1 MLSLSTYLTEQKNT
15 HMEHLEDSVLNGG
28 VDGTREAIN
37 FLRGTRDGLTG
48 NAKKSVD
55 ITTKWDGAPAIFA
68 GTDPSDGKFFVA
80 KKGIFNK
87 NPKVYKTNADV
98 DADTGGDL
106 NTKMKLALAEL
117 PKLGIKG
124 VIQGDFLYAKED
136 IKKVD
141 IDGEPHLTFH
151 PNTIV
156 YAVPEKTDLA
166 KTIRGSKIGVVWH
179 TTYRGKSFESMS
191 ASFGKEIA
199 SGLRTTKS
207 VWSVDAVYRDIS
219 GKAMMTKEESEEF
232 SAILSEVGKIF
243 AKLDKNTL
251 DSISKNEE
259 LLLRIK
265 TFMNTKVRAGQ
276 RIGDT
281 TKFTSDLVDYLLDY
295 FGKEDEK
302 RKTPRG
308 KEGVTKRKEDV
319 MKFFQNT
326 DKKKIQMIFDL
337 MNLLVDAKLIL
348 IKKMDQAKSI
358 NTLLR
363 TKDGYKVTGQE
374 GFVAIDKKGNAV
386 KLVDRL
392 QFSNANFSSEFIK
405 GWQR

>member
-1 MLSLSTYLTEQKNT
+1 
-15 HMEHLEDSVLNGG
+15 
-28 VDGTREAIN
+28 
-37 FLRGTRDGLTG
+37 
-48 NAKKSVD
+48 
-55 ITTKWDGAPAIFA
+55 
-68 GTDPSDGKFFVA
+68 
-80 KKGIFNK
+80 
-87 NPKVYKTNADV
+87 
-98 DADTGGDL
+98 
-106 NTKMKLALAEL
+106 
-117 PKLGIKG
+117 
-124 VIQGDFLYAKED
+124 
-136 IKKVD
+136 
-141 IDGEPHLTFH
+141 
-151 PNTIV
+151 
-156 YAVPEKTDLA
+156 
-166 KTIRGSKIGVVWH
+166 
-179 TTYRGKSFESMS
+179 MS
-191 ASFGKEIA
+191 ASFGKETA

-276 RIGDT
+276 RIGNT